1 MLVRDRTDGE
11 TTNGQTGHADS
22 YEAVVRIPGASYTE
36 MGWEVFPDGLA
47 NILTRIYRE
56 YGPVPLVVTESGA
69 AFDDHWDGNG
79 NIHDQQRVDYLRAH
93 IQTVA
98 QVMRQGVPIKG
109 YIVWSFLDNFEW
121 SEGYRKRFGLVYV
134 DYLTQRHIIKDSGHW
149 YASFVASQNE
159 SRPEF

>member
-22 YEAVVRIPGASYTE
+22 YEAVERIPGASYTE

-56 YGPVPLVVTESGA
+56 YAPKAMVVTESGA
-69 AFDDHWDGNG
+69 AFDDKWNG
-79 NIHDQQRVDYLRAH
+79 NDAIHDQQRIDYLQQH
-93 IQTVA
+93 ISTVA
-98 QVMRQGVPIKG
+98 GVIRQGVPIKG
-109 YIVWSFLDNFEW
+109 YVVWSFLDNFEW

-134 DYLTQRHIIKDSGHW
+134 DYATQQRIVKESGHW
-149 YASFVASQNE
+149 YADFIKQHRQAK
-159 SRPEF
+159 